1 MDVVPSLVP
10 ALEANPNATSVAAPA
25 LCLFSSLANAPENKV
40 EFLWCGADQASVACG
55 CDSNGI
61 AGSVVLHPD

>member
-1 MDVVPSLVP
+1 MDVVPSVVP

-55 CDSNGI
+55 CDSNGL
-61 AGSVVLHPD
+61 AGSVVLQPD